1 MIKRSK
7 IGENVK
13 RREERKAKLQA
24 SLDSIANQLKD
35 CGALKIIHFGPLARG
50 EVDVKSDLD
59 LLAIMPS
66 SKSGGEWTNFI
77 YDNAEGK
84 IDSKIIV
91 YNEKEFEEEL
101 ETNPFLENV
110 VGSGRMVYEK
120 IDKEEATKW
129 FTQAKDEF
137 EDADEL
143 RSMKKYYL
151 ALFHFQQSTE
161 KAIKAYLYSK
171 IRFIEI
177 FYTHSI
183 HELLKII
190 FEIDEDFKAIRD
202 AKKLDRYY
210 FPTRY
215 PTGLPGVVPSRY
227 FKDPEEAEEAM
238 LLAKGVID
246 LVERKLNEKKGR
258 GQ

>member
-91 YNEKEFEEEL
+91 YNEKSLKKSWRQTHFWKMWWAREE
-101 ETNPFLENV
+101 
-110 VGSGRMVYEK
+110 
-120 IDKEEATKW
+120 W
-129 FTQAKDEF
+129 
-137 EDADEL
+137 
-143 RSMKKYYL
+143 SMKR
-151 ALFHFQQSTE
+151 S
-161 KAIKAYLYSK
+161 
-171 IRFIEI
+171 IR
-177 FYTHSI
+177 
-183 HELLKII
+183 K
-190 FEIDEDFKAIRD
+190 R
-202 AKKLDRYY
+202 
-210 FPTRY
+210 PQN
-215 PTGLPGVVPSRY
+215 GLPRQRTNLKMPMS
-227 FKDPEEAEEAM
+227 
-238 LLAKGVID
+238 
-246 LVERKLNEKKGR
+246 
-258 GQ
+258 